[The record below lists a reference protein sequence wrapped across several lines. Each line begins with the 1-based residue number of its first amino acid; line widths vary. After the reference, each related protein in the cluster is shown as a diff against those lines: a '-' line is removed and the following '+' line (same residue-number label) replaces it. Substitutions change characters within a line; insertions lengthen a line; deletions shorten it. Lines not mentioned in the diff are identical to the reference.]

1 MNQAVLE
8 RMWQRRAAAL
18 ATRLNLAWW
27 MERFNQLLLTGL
39 PVLAV
44 AILAIRTWREAW
56 ISSAGILATLAGLLA
71 IGAFTAWL
79 LARERFVTGGDGLV
93 RLDER
98 LGLHNR
104 LVSASRKVGP
114 WPVDDPAFDLS
125 TGLHW
130 RTGRV
135 LLPGVVSLLL
145 VLAASLTPLP
155 EREVVPRN
163 VVEPGA
169 WDRMQEW
176 LETLDAADFVDEKA
190 IGEFESHLEELKE
203 RPEEEWFSHSS
214 LEATDAL
221 EEALGQEIRDLANE
235 MNTLDRSLSTLESYD
250 SESGSEARQ
259 EAAREMEAALDSLGQ
274 GGLPLN
280 EDLQKELGE
289 IDPSSLGKATVGGL
303 SQEALEALQSQLGK
317 SLEALGSLEGLPGL
331 EEGMAMGADLPGF
344 GEGEGEGPGKGGI
357 SRGRGDAPL
366 FFGEEA
372 DQLGT
377 SNIEGVR
384 NEDLSRATL
393 GETIGLGET
402 ERKLDQTAAGPVAGG
417 AAASLGQGGEAVSRQ
432 PLLPDEQAVLKRFFK

>member
-8 RMWQRRAAAL
+8 RMWQRRASAL

-44 AILAIRTWREAW
+44 AILAVRTWREPW
-56 ISSAGILATLAGLLA
+56 ISPAGILVALAGLLA

-79 LARERFVTGGDGLV
+79 LARKRFVTGEDGLV

-114 WPVDDPAFDLS
+114 WPVDDPAFDPT

-130 RTGRV
+130 RAGRV
-135 LLPGVVSLLL
+135 LLPGLGALLL
-145 VLAASLTPLP
+145 VLAASFTPLP
-155 EREVVPRN
+155 EPEVVPRN

-190 IGEFESHLEELKE
+190 IEQFESHLEELKE

-214 LEATDAL
+214 LEATDTL
-221 EEALGQEIRDLANE
+221 EEALGQEIRDLASG
-235 MNTLDRSLSTLESYD
+235 MNTLERSLSTLESYD
-250 SESGSEARQ
+250 SESGGEAGQ
-259 EAAREMEAALDSLGQ
+259 EAAQEMEAALESLGQ

-280 EDLQKELGE
+280 EDLRKQLGE

-303 SQEALEALQSQLGK
+303 SQEALEALQGQLGK
-317 SLEALGSLEGLPGL
+317 GMQALGSLEGLPGL
-331 EEGMAMGADLPGF
+331 EEGMAFGVESPGF
-344 GEGEGEGPGKGGI
+344 GEGEGEAPGKGGL

-366 FFGEEA
+366 VFDEEA

-377 SNIEGVR
+377 SNIEGIR

-402 ERKLDQTAAGPVAGG
+402 ERKIDPTPSGPVAGG
-417 AAASLGQGGEAVSRQ
+417 AATSLGQGGEAVSRQ